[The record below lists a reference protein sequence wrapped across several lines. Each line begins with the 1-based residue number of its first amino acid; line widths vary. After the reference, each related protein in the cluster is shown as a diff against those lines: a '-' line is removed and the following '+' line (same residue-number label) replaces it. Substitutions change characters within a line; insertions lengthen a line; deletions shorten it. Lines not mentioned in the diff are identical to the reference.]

1 MGQCIDLVHMGRSWC
16 IMGRC
21 IDPVHMGRSWCIMG
35 RCIDPV
41 HMGRSWCI
49 MGRCIDLVHMVRS
62 WCIMG
67 RCIDPV
73 HMGRSWLI
81 IEKSLRC
88 QTPLVLSFIDYEQA
102 FDSVDRTALT
112 KALSLYSI
120 PEKYIKVICATYEN
134 NTAAVKVPRRIV
146 PRSGI
151 VGIERA
157 YEEQAAKNQSNI
169 QMAFEDLKKLI
180 QSAEEMVALAKDV
193 SRRIS
198 EKKGNIS
205 EDETVLFKSYLLTLG
220 IDDPVTRDTHGTSN
234 NYYEKLG
241 MEIENALFRPV
252 EEAGGLLS
260 LAEAYCRINRARGL
274 VLVSPEDLLKACKTL
289 GPDRKLQL
297 YLFPT
302 GVYALQSKDLETG
315 SLDNE
320 TLTTLEKEGPQ
331 SVESF
336 AIILRI
342 SVILARERLLS
353 AERIGKVCRDES
365 VEGLKFYPNLFL
377 INS

>member
-1 MGQCIDLVHMGRSWC
+1 
-16 IMGRC
+16 
-21 IDPVHMGRSWCIMG
+21 
-35 RCIDPV
+35 
-41 HMGRSWCI
+41 
-49 MGRCIDLVHMVRS
+49 
-62 WCIMG
+62 
-67 RCIDPV
+67 
-73 HMGRSWLI
+73 
-81 IEKSLRC
+81 
-88 QTPLVLSFIDYEQA
+88 
-102 FDSVDRTALT
+102 
-112 KALSLYSI
+112 
-120 PEKYIKVICATYEN
+120 
-134 NTAAVKVPRRIV
+134 
-146 PRSGI
+146 
-151 VGIERA
+151 
-157 YEEQAAKNQSNI
+157 
-169 QMAFEDLKKLI
+169 
-180 QSAEEMVALAKDV
+180 
-193 SRRIS
+193 

-252 EEAGGLLS
+252 EVSFSSLKIVKFNDLQEAGGLLS